1 MGMVGGERERS
12 SRRYYSCFIVFVVAS
27 LLTLVMAGLPV
38 RPAAAGT
45 SPVPAPVPDGT
56 SCGTGVTCTPP
67 LIYHGGSGCTNC
79 VQHNPKIYL
88 IFWGSQWTNYPLVAS
103 AIIASVGSFAGTAL
117 NNVLTQ
123 YGDAAGNIN
132 NDVQLVDSA
141 VVSDF
146 DPPTGGVVDG
156 SNAPAVIKN
165 ALSQHTT
172 AQAGHPVWSNSNDAQ
187 FMIVLQPDTYAV
199 PYGGNPSCGFHAY
212 DKPDNFVYS
221 FIDYPGNVGNAP
233 VCKGVA
239 PDRMTWTAFHEYA
252 EAATNPHLANG
263 DAGDGWHTDE
273 TGLNILNPMEVAD
286 LCDNADSAYHVWPN
300 VWPDPNDS
308 NMLYPSADP
317 GYAQQDTGNIQ
328 ELYSNEAHGCVYWRG
343 EDGFV
348 PYGYAPHTVSAP
360 MEALYDA
367 YAWNGTP
374 PLPSVPGWGF
384 PTTEQVPV
392 SGGLLQKFTQG
403 TEYYQASTGV
413 THEVTA
419 PMDAAYATLGGPS
432 SFLGWPTSDLFTAAS
447 GIEETTFAGSGCGAT
462 GSAIIYDP
470 GVTQQPEE
478 MHGCIYNSYVMNYGG
493 LNGEFGAPTTGEMET
508 PSNDGRM
515 NRMSGTTCGSKKGSA
530 LYYDGATYPVKGC
543 FYQTYLGLGETNSL
557 LGYPVNA
564 EYTTSAGVR
573 QDFQRGSMLFTS
585 SGVQVTY
592 TANYYA
598 ANVTV
603 LANNTAA
610 CPGTSQYFTTSD
622 GNKEPIEWTYA
633 NGSQQ
638 CINVAWAINSPATSC
653 HYDIYV
659 PDGHATGTIVFTV
672 GALTSAGNP
681 HTYTVQLNEN
691 PVSGWQSLTDN
702 TNVYSIRFGDNNG
715 QSYPTEL
722 GWGSAQKDGIRQI
735 C

>member
-1 MGMVGGERERS
+1 MVGGERERS

-27 LLTLVMAGLPV
+27 LLALVVAGA
-38 RPAAAGT
+38 PAAHATG
-45 SPVPAPVPDGT
+45 PVPAPPVDHNT

-67 LIYHGGSGCTNC
+67 LIYHGGASCTNC
-79 VQHNPKIYL
+79 VQHNPRIYL
-88 IFWGSQWTNYPLVAS
+88 IFWGSQWTKYPAVAS
-103 AIIASVGSFAGTAL
+103 AIIASVGSFGGTAL

-132 NDVQLVDSA
+132 NDVRLVDSA
-141 VVSDF
+141 IVSDF

-156 SNAPAVIKN
+156 SNAPAVIKD
-165 ALSQHTT
+165 ALSQYAT
-172 AQAGHPVWSNSNDAQ
+172 AQPGHPVWTNSDDTQ

-199 PYGGNPSCGFHAY
+199 PYGGNQSCGFHAY

-221 FIDYPGNVGNAP
+221 FIDYPGNVGSAP
-233 VCKGVA
+233 VCNGVA
-239 PDRMTWTAFHEYA
+239 PDEMTWTAFHEYA
-252 EAATNPHLANG
+252 EAATNR
-263 DAGDGWHTDE
+263 DASGSTLGDGWRTDE
-273 TGLNILNPMEVAD
+273 APPFGAVNSNEVAD
-286 LCDNADSAYHVWPN
+286 LCVNTNAYYQVWPS
-300 VWPDPNDS
+300 VWPETNSNDPS
-308 NMLYPSADP
+308 IIYPGANL
-317 GYAQQDTGNIQ
+317 GYRQDATGYIQ
-328 ELYSNEAHGCVYWRG
+328 ALWSNEANGCVYQRG

-348 PYGYAPHTVSAP
+348 PKGYAPHTVSAP
-360 MEALYDA
+360 MQFVYDG
-367 YAWNGTP
+367 YAWNNGV
-374 PLPSVPGWGF
+374 PSVPGWGF
-384 PTTEQVPV
+384 PTSEQTPIT
-392 SGGLLQKFTQG
+392 GGLMQNFSNG
-403 TEYYQASTGV
+403 AMYYQASTGL
-413 THEVTA
+413 TYEITD
-419 PMDAAYATLGGPS
+419 PMATAYANFGGPS

-447 GIEETTFAGSGCGAT
+447 GIEEQTFAGSGCGAT

-470 GVTQQPEE
+470 GVTQPEE
-478 MHGCIYNSYVMNYGG
+478 MHGCIYNAYVMNYGG
-493 LNGEFGAPTTGEMET
+493 LNGEFGAPMTGEMET

-515 NRMSGTTCGSKKGSA
+515 NRMSGTTCGSKSGSA
-530 LYYDGATYPVKGC
+530 LYFDGTTTYPVKGC

-557 LGYPVNA
+557 LGYPTGT
-564 EYTTSAGVR
+564 EYSTSAGVR
-573 QDFQRGSMLFTS
+573 QNFQRGSMLFTS
-585 SGVQVTY
+585 SGVQVSY
-592 TANYYA
+592 NANYYA

-603 LANNTAA
+603 LANNTTA
-610 CPGTSQYFTTSD
+610 CPGSSQYFSTTD

-653 HYDIYV
+653 HYDFYV